1 MSRNMRIME
10 QNRQKCLL
18 CAQTVVPL
26 HRQKD
31 KRSQKDQHLKIS
43 QGVGLGKKDVFKDNI
58 SISKKKRLF

>member
-31 KRSQKDQHLKIS
+31 KKVSKRYQLK
-43 QGVGLGKKDVFKDNI
+43 VKDV
-58 SISKKKRLF
+58 